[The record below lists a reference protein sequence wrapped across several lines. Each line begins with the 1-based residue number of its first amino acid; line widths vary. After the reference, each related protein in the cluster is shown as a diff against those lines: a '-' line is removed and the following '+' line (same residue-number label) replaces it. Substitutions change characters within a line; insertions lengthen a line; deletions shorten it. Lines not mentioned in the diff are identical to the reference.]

1 MLATLMLIL
10 LVWSLLWSSSTM
22 LDAGRLDTA
31 AAAPAAA
38 PATAPATAPAAAPA
52 GPANPSQEVPD
63 TDFPLDSNVRSQ
75 GQSSGLLEV
84 ARETGAS
91 APRTGI
97 SDGSATA
104 ATAHPPT
111 AKPTGSAGVGEATA
125 GTASGA
131 PAHIDQP
138 SSAYPVRVVPPGG
151 ATLDP
156 GSGSAATAALAYA
169 GSNGGPHASSSGQP
183 GHLQNG
189 LGATSLSPLQQP
201 VPNSKG
207 GLSRQQP
214 APSETTSQSNHT
226 EGQAQHQQ
234 HSVEPAHAY
243 QNGHQHA
250 TADDDDDAKS
260 LEDGE
265 IEDGEV
271 LPDGTIMG
279 ARDDMQSGGALP
291 HAYNNGDGHS
301 AQPLQHASG
310 SAASAGKSQD
320 AAKKRKRSVS
330 PDLEGAAH
338 ANGYDSHKRRTLPH
352 GMPT

>member
-1 MLATLMLIL
+1 MH
-10 LVWSLLWSSSTM
+10 
-22 LDAGRLDTA
+22 DAGRLDKAAATPATA
-31 AAAPAAA
+31 AAAASAA
-38 PATAPATAPAAAPA
+38 APAAAPA
-52 GPANPSQEVPD
+52 GPANPSHEMTD

-84 ARETGAS
+84 ARDTGAS

-97 SDGSATA
+97 SDGSATG

-111 AKPTGSAGVGEATA
+111 ATPTGSAGAGEATA

-138 SSAYPVRVVPPGG
+138 SSAYPVRVVRRGG
-151 ATLDP
+151 ETLDP
-156 GSGSAATAALAYA
+156 GSGSGADAALASA
-169 GSNGGPHASSSGQP
+169 GSNRGPHASSSGQP

-189 LGATSLSPLQQP
+189 LGATSSSPLQQP
-201 VPNSKG
+201 VHNSKG
-207 GLSRQQP
+207 GLSRHQL

-226 EGQAQHQQ
+226 EGQPQHQQ

-243 QNGHQHA
+243 QNGDQHA
-250 TADDDDDAKS
+250 TADDDDANS

-271 LPDGTIMG
+271 LPDGTVMG
-279 ARDDMQSGGALP
+279 VPDDMQSGGALP
-291 HAYNNGDGHS
+291 YAYTNGDGHS

-320 AAKKRKRSVS
+320 TAKKRKRSMS